1 MANSNKRKKVIK
13 FRPELFWDVD
23 PKTIDPKKHA
33 QYIIERIL
41 DFGQDKEV
49 RWLWHFYPKQMIS
62 YTVKN
67 SRVIFPQTKTL
78 WQEMVKSR

>member
-1 MANSNKRKKVIK
+1 MKILGNNKKLMK

-49 RWLWHFYPKQMIS
+49 RWLWHFYPKQTIS
-62 YTVKN
+62 HTVKN
-67 SRVIFPQTKTL
+67 SRVIFPQTKIL